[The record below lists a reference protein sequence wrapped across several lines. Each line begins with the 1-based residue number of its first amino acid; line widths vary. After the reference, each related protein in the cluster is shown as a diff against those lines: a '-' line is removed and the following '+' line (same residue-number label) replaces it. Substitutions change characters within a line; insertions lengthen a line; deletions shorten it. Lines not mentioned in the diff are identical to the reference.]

1 MTDSVQNTDFPG
13 GSKKLRKGN
22 VGGEPEQPMLFAF
35 LIGQASHIIT
45 QGTEKMV
52 FTSPLSD
59 KGKNFISVKEGKS
72 LFVKDQNGEFSI
84 DGNTTGQRGFF
95 NINLENNIQSA
106 GNDKVKKTNQLLSG
120 KINLLPERGGQKQT
134 LGEVKNFPKEIL
146 SKEAVPGSLKSGS
159 LNPGLKNPGI
169 ESGSLKSVL
178 TSAVVGNDA
187 AVKKNSRTIPQ
198 EGSGKNS
205 IENLLK
211 NPGLKGKE
219 IIVEHGKTGV
229 KELTGHKMEILPK
242 EILSKEAVP
251 GSLKSGSLNP
261 GLKNPGI
268 ESGSLKSVLTSAVV
282 GNDAAVKKN
291 SRTIPQEGS
300 GKNSI
305 ENLLKNPGLKGKEII
320 VEHGKTGV
328 KELTGHKMEIL
339 PKEILSPKHLVD
351 KIPSM
356 GGYHHTAIHAGSS
369 TAAVNESVN
378 NYSMEPRNLINQ
390 IANSLTRPGRV
401 RIALTPP
408 HLGTLDMD
416 VLVRNNKVHIILQTE
431 NNDVRHMLQSNVDTL
446 KTALRSQGLIADNIN
461 VFVQERSDSAGYSG
475 FGRNETQFKENNNQ
489 KENEEDH
496 RGRSDSL
503 NYTPSPFDKENPRVM
518 IDGGISLFA

>member
-45 QGTEKMV
+45 QGTEKM
-52 FTSPLSD
+52 
-59 KGKNFISVKEGKS
+59 
-72 LFVKDQNGEFSI
+72 
-84 DGNTTGQRGFF
+84 
-95 NINLENNIQSA
+95 
-106 GNDKVKKTNQLLSG
+106 
-120 KINLLPERGGQKQT
+120 
-134 LGEVKNFPKEIL
+134 
-146 SKEAVPGSLKSGS
+146 
-159 LNPGLKNPGI
+159 
-169 ESGSLKSVL
+169 
-178 TSAVVGNDA
+178 
-187 AVKKNSRTIPQ
+187 
-198 EGSGKNS
+198 
-205 IENLLK
+205 
-211 NPGLKGKE
+211 
-219 IIVEHGKTGV
+219 
-229 KELTGHKMEILPK
+229 EILPK

-261 GLKNPGI
+261 GIESGSLKSGLKNPGI
-268 ESGSLKSVLTSAVV
+268 ESGSLKSGLTSAVV

-291 SRTIPQEGS
+291 SRVIPKEGS

-446 KTALRSQGLIADNIN
+446 KTALRSQGLIADNIT
-461 VFVQERSDSAGYSG
+461 VIIQERSDSAGYSG

-518 IDGGISLFA
+518 IDGGISLFV